1 MCTKI
6 HVQGGSQKASHIK
19 QKTETNQIL
28 VKRRTN
34 KENVHEACSRILH
47 NRKTN
52 TNELHL
58 HRWTLGTEREG
69 TIHVAVKSDFI
80 YPMFK
85 TSKLNNT
92 FLEIN
97 TYMVRLLR
105 WTLPL

>member
-1 MCTKI
+1 M
-6 HVQGGSQKASHIK
+6 
-19 QKTETNQIL
+19 
-28 VKRRTN
+28 N

-52 TNELHL
+52 MNELQL
-58 HRWTLGTEREG
+58 HRCTLGTEREC
-69 TIHVAVKSDFI
+69 TKHVAEKHVKSDFI
-80 YPMFK
+80 CPMFK
-85 TSKLNNT
+85 TSKLNNI